1 MDSETLS
8 HVREGVV
15 YLVALVLSICVHEFG
30 HAFVADKLGDRLP
43 RSQGRVT
50 LNPLAHI
57 DPVGTI
63 LFPIIGFVMALSS
76 PAAASRMIG
85 WGKPVEISLGAGL
98 TRKISL
104 RTAHALIA
112 IAGPMMNILFALV
125 LSVPSVL
132 LLRAGNRDLANAVF
146 GVVGMNIT
154 LCFFNLIPC
163 PPLDGGAILARI
175 LPRSADG
182 LMTLLN
188 RYGFMIF
195 LALLLTGALS
205 YLLIPA
211 GIITSAWADV
221 LSRLAR

>member
-163 PPLDGGAILARI
+163 PPLDGGAVLRGI
-175 LPRSADG
+175 LPRSLEFISDQ
-182 LMTLLN
+182 LDKF
-188 RYGFMIF
+188 GFMLFFI
-195 LALLLTGALS
+195 LLLTGALRVVMR
-205 YLLIPA
+205 PA
-211 GIITSAWADV
+211 ATAALWWLGHLVRWA
-221 LSRLAR
+221 S